1 MDLHNITRN
10 GLYMAWSAAIR
21 RFSLILVFLS
31 ISTLARAGELPRIVT
46 TIPPIHSLVAAVTE
60 GVVDPVLLVRGG
72 SSPHTYAMA
81 PSDARAI
88 QNAQLIVWVGPNLE
102 TFLARALRDP
112 HDSRRVITLM
122 NEDGMLLLDTREG
135 GIFEGHDGDHG
146 TDHDDDHDV
155 HHDEAHRDDDHF
167 RTDAHLWLDPLNAIR
182 TVEIVAE
189 ALINLDPERAQTYR
203 ANAAQTLDR
212 LSRLDKSL
220 AATFASIEQSPF
232 FVFHDAYQ
240 YLENRYGLSVAGSIT
255 VSPDRKPGARRL
267 REIQQRIS
275 QESVACIFAEPQFS
289 PSVIESVTEGTAAR
303 TSTADPLGAEL
314 EPGSALYTNLMFS
327 LARSFSDCL
336 SPRS

>member
-1 MDLHNITRN
+1 M
-10 GLYMAWSAAIR
+10 
-21 RFSLILVFLS
+21 
-31 ISTLARAGELPRIVT
+31 ARAGELPRIVT

-112 HDSRRVITLM
+112 YDSRRIITLM
-122 NEDGMLLLDTREG
+122 DEDGMLLLDTREG
-135 GIFEGHDGDHG
+135 GIFEGHNDDHG
-146 TDHDDDHDV
+146 TDHDV

-167 RTDAHLWLDPLNAIR
+167 QTDAHLWLDPLNAMR

-203 ANAAQTLDR
+203 ANAAQTLD
-212 LSRLDKSL
+212 SIARLDKSL

>member
-1 MDLHNITRN
+1 M
-10 GLYMAWSAAIR
+10 
-21 RFSLILVFLS
+21 
-31 ISTLARAGELPRIVT
+31 ARAGELPRIVT

-135 GIFEGHDGDHG
+135 GMFEGHDDDHG

-167 RTDAHLWLDPLNAIR
+167 RTDAHLWLDPLNAMR

-203 ANAAQTLDR
+203 ANAAQTLD
-212 LSRLDKSL
+212 SIARLDKSL

>member
-1 MDLHNITRN
+1 
-10 GLYMAWSAAIR
+10 
-21 RFSLILVFLS
+21 
-31 ISTLARAGELPRIVT
+31 
-46 TIPPIHSLVAAVTE
+46 
-60 GVVDPVLLVRGG
+60 
-72 SSPHTYAMA
+72 
-81 PSDARAI
+81 
-88 QNAQLIVWVGPNLE
+88 PNLE

-112 HDSRRVITLM
+112 HDSRRIITLM

-135 GIFEGHDGDHG
+135 GIFEGHD
-146 TDHDDDHDV
+146 DDHDV
-155 HHDEAHRDDDHF
+155 NHDEAHRDDDHF
-167 RTDAHLWLDPLNAIR
+167 RTDAHLWLDPLNAMR

-203 ANAAQTLDR
+203 ANAAQTRD
-212 LSRLDKSL
+212 SIARLDKSL

>member
-1 MDLHNITRN
+1 
-10 GLYMAWSAAIR
+10 MAWSAAIR

-112 HDSRRVITLM
+112 HDSRRIITLM

-135 GIFEGHDGDHG
+135 GIFEGHD
-146 TDHDDDHDV
+146 DDHDV
-155 HHDEAHRDDDHF
+155 HDDEAHRDDDHF
-167 RTDAHLWLDPLNAIR
+167 RTDAHLWLDPLNAMR

-203 ANAAQTLDR
+203 ANAAQTLD
-212 LSRLDKSL
+212 SIARLDKSL

-275 QESVACIFAEPQFS
+275 QEGVACIFAEPQFS

-303 TSTADPLGAEL
+303 VSTADPLGAEL

-336 SPRS
+336 GPRS

>member
-1 MDLHNITRN
+1 
-10 GLYMAWSAAIR
+10 
-21 RFSLILVFLS
+21 
-31 ISTLARAGELPRIVT
+31 
-46 TIPPIHSLVAAVTE
+46 
-60 GVVDPVLLVRGG
+60 
-72 SSPHTYAMA
+72 MA

-112 HDSRRVITLM
+112 HDSRRIITLM

-135 GIFEGHDGDHG
+135 GIFEGHD
-146 TDHDDDHDV
+146 DDHDV
-155 HHDEAHRDDDHF
+155 HDDEAHRDDDHF
-167 RTDAHLWLDPLNAIR
+167 RTDAHLWL
-182 TVEIVAE
+182 

-203 ANAAQTLDR
+203 ANAAQTLD
-212 LSRLDKSL
+212 SIARLDKSL

>member
-81 PSDARAI
+81 PSDARTI

-135 GIFEGHDGDHG
+135 GIFEGHGGDHG

-189 ALINLDPERAQTYR
+189 ALIDLDPERAQTYR

-212 LSRLDKSL
+212 LARLDKSL

>member
-1 MDLHNITRN
+1 
-10 GLYMAWSAAIR
+10 MAWSAAIR

-112 HDSRRVITLM
+112 HDSRRIITLM

-135 GIFEGHDGDHG
+135 GIFEGHD
-146 TDHDDDHDV
+146 DDHDV
-155 HHDEAHRDDDHF
+155 NHDEAHRDDDHF
-167 RTDAHLWLDPLNAIR
+167 RTDAHLWLDPLNAMR

-203 ANAAQTLDR
+203 ANAAQTLD
-212 LSRLDKSL
+212 SIARLDKSL

>member
-146 TDHDDDHDV
+146 TDHDDDHGTDHDDDHDV

-267 REIQQRIS
+267 REIQQRIVKRALPAS
-275 QESVACIFAEPQFS
+275 L
-289 PSVIESVTEGTAAR
+289 PSRS
-303 TSTADPLGAEL
+303 
-314 EPGSALYTNLMFS
+314 S
-327 LARSFSDCL
+327 LQASLNR
-336 SPRS
+336 

>member
-1 MDLHNITRN
+1 M
-10 GLYMAWSAAIR
+10 
-21 RFSLILVFLS
+21 
-31 ISTLARAGELPRIVT
+31 ARAGELPRIVT

-112 HDSRRVITLM
+112 HDSRRIITLM

-135 GIFEGHDGDHG
+135 GIFEGHNDDHD
-146 TDHDDDHDV
+146 TDHDDDHDAYHGNDHDDHAAHGNDV
-155 HHDEAHRDDDHF
+155 HHDDAHRDDDHS
-167 RTDAHLWLDPLNAIR
+167 RTDAHLWLDPLNAKR

-203 ANAAQTLDR
+203 ANAARALDGIA
-212 LSRLDKSL
+212 RLDKSL
-220 AATFASIEQSPF
+220 AATFVSIEQQPF